1 MTFYSY
7 LTIVYP
13 ALSLNQLS
21 MSSVSTGKD
30 GAFKVSSI
38 SSVPPGKEWWGLTS
52 PVPDTHFKSKEEEEI
67 HSNIVII
74 VTKGQIKQGPSSHG
88 VWGIIEYLSK
98 EQSYQQQQ
106 PRLSD
111 TCNKWK

>member
-38 SSVPPGKEWWGLTS
+38 SSVPPDKEWWGGWGLTS

-67 HSNIVII
+67 HSNIVTI

-88 VWGIIEYLSK
+88 V
-98 EQSYQQQQ
+98 
-106 PRLSD
+106 
-111 TCNKWK
+111 